1 MVFPGWGMLLY
12 VLIGISIA
20 HAQVAGEEQ
29 ELVRL
34 EVTATN
40 AMAGGD
46 PEGAALSIGR
56 AALMASVLAQ
66 NGDQQEQPRFRI
78 LESLF
83 RAREHLYRAYALF
96 LRSGEVLPA
105 PLHVCATLSLSKHE
119 VDRAQI
125 HLSTAAAP
133 LSELKKETAH
143 WAEFIA
149 GSQQD
154 FQCHLP

>member
-1 MVFPGWGMLLY
+1 MLLC
-12 VLIGISIA
+12 VLTGMSIA
-20 HAQVAGEEQ
+20 NAQVVGEEH
-29 ELVRL
+29 ELARL

-66 NGDQQEQPRFRI
+66 NSDRQEQPRFRI

-119 VDRAQI
+119 ADRAQM
-125 HLSTAAAP
+125 HLSTAGDP

-149 GSQQD
+149 DSQQD
-154 FQCHLP
+154 FQCRIP